1 MDFIVKIPYSIYAV
15 VISFLILV
23 LTFYMIKT
31 KNSHDKLEI
40 IIIGLLDV
48 GLFVSVFYRSFME
61 YNLFPLLKN
70 VLFWVMMG
78 LLGSIYIVGFMLLK
92 KKIKKGTMFYYGTI
106 LFISLIFVG
115 LVFYIIGICLSKK
128 L

>member
-15 VISFLILV
+15 VTSFLILV